1 MPRILIVD
9 DDVIISMRLEELL
22 GSMGYDVVDVASS
35 GKEGVEMAKK
45 LNPDLIL
52 MDIVMPGEMDG
63 IDAAEK
69 IREDLDI
76 PVIFVTGHAKERF
89 IERAKLVEPFGYIL
103 KPFQESQIKAAIDI
117 ALYKKGMDRRLQETH
132 RELERK
138 VEQLKLTEK
147 ELKASQLWLN
157 SIFNSLDE
165 AVFVLTPDRRLVN
178 INKAAEK
185 MFGIT
190 KEELEN
196 SSTEILHV
204 DHDHFVK
211 LGKKIQEAFDSGK
224 TANFE
229 FQSRRKNGEIFP
241 TDHTVTVLRGD
252 DGEPS
257 GIVSVVRDITDRKLA
272 EEALRESEEK
282 YRSIFDNIQD
292 VYFEI
297 NPDGHILEISPS
309 VENFSKYKREELI
322 GKSLNELYTN
332 PEERNSIIR
341 DILAKGKVYDLEVN
355 LIDKDGY
362 QHSCSTIAT
371 SVKDEHGN
379 PIKFV
384 GSLRDIT
391 DRKKA
396 EKTLENA
403 HGELEKKIEERTAEL
418 VKTNEEL
425 EVKTRELKEINSA
438 LNVLLKKRETD
449 KQEVEE
455 KVISNVKELIE
466 PYLEKLMN
474 TNLSGDQR
482 TYLNILQ
489 TNLSDIV
496 SPFLRNLAMNFS
508 GLTPKEIQVA
518 SLVKEGKSTKE
529 IVRLLNTTKRA
540 VEFHRHSLRTKL
552 GLKNKKA
559 NLRSHLL
566 SLP

>member
-1 MPRILIVD
+1 
-9 DDVIISMRLEELL
+9 
-22 GSMGYDVVDVASS
+22 
-35 GKEGVEMAKK
+35 
-45 LNPDLIL
+45 
-52 MDIVMPGEMDG
+52 
-63 IDAAEK
+63 
-69 IREDLDI
+69 
-76 PVIFVTGHAKERF
+76 
-89 IERAKLVEPFGYIL
+89 
-103 KPFQESQIKAAIDI
+103 
-117 ALYKKGMDRRLQETH
+117 
-132 RELERK
+132 
-138 VEQLKLTEK
+138 
-147 ELKASQLWLN
+147 
-157 SIFNSLDE
+157 
-165 AVFVLTPDRRLVN
+165 
-178 INKAAEK
+178 
-185 MFGIT
+185 
-190 KEELEN
+190 
-196 SSTEILHV
+196 
-204 DHDHFVK
+204 
-211 LGKKIQEAFDSGK
+211 
-224 TANFE
+224 
-229 FQSRRKNGEIFP
+229 
-241 TDHTVTVLRGD
+241 
-252 DGEPS
+252 
-257 GIVSVVRDITDRKLA
+257 
-272 EEALRESEEK
+272 
-282 YRSIFDNIQD
+282 
-292 VYFEI
+292 
-297 NPDGHILEISPS
+297 
-309 VENFSKYKREELI
+309 
-322 GKSLNELYTN
+322 LYTN

-474 TNLSGDQR
+474 TNLSSDQR